1 VASSDPPIIPP
12 VDVVV
17 DTDLFAEL
25 FAALGLESSEVE
37 FVERPAGYVFY
48 GPEDAGA
55 DIYLLRRGR
64 VRLYTISPEGRA
76 LMMLLLD
83 PPSVFG
89 EMSLVEGWRHDSYAV
104 SATPCLVGTVRSE
117 TLRRALNVQPSL
129 ALRFMTVMS
138 RRLRAIERK
147 LADIAFK
154 SVPQRLAAALLG
166 LWAERRDMPPT
177 VRSTHQQLAE
187 MIGSHRETV
196 TKAIGEFRNA
206 GLIRVEEEAI
216 HLTDLVRLGDLARS

>member
-1 VASSDPPIIPP
+1 MTDSEHPAPP
-12 VDVVV
+12 VSIVA
-17 DTDLFAEL
+17 DTDLFPEL
-25 FAALGLESSEVE
+25 QTALDRVYGAMTL
-37 FVERPAGYVFY
+37 VERPAGHVFY
-48 GPEDAGA
+48 GPDDPGDE
-55 DIYLLRRGR
+55 IFLLHRGR

-76 LMMLLLD
+76 LTVLLLE

-89 EMSLVEGWRHDSYAV
+89 EMSLVEGWRHDNYAV
-104 SATPCLVGTVRSE
+104 SVAPCLVGAVRRDI
-117 TLRRALNVQPSL
+117 LRRALNEQPPL
-129 ALRFMTVMS
+129 ALRFMGVMS

-166 LWAERRDMPPT
+166 LWAEHRGMPPS

-196 TKAIGEFRNA
+196 TKAIGDFRAA
-206 GLIRVEEEAI
+206 GLIRVDEEAI
-216 HLTDLVRLGDLARS
+216 YLTDLVRLSDLARS